1 MVPSEYAEGPT
12 PWRPGPRTLSSHTT
26 PPLAAAREELG
37 KGPARVTAALPVAV
51 TADVA
56 GAKERAAKAFS
67 IDGMLPSY
75 RAMLDREGAEGPADV
90 AIIGSADEV
99 SERIGELAEIGVT
112 DFAAVEFLSG
122 EEGAATREVLTGLL

>member
-1 MVPSEYAEGPT
+1 
-12 PWRPGPRTLSSHTT
+12 
-26 PPLAAAREELG
+26 
-37 KGPARVTAALPVAV
+37 
-51 TADVA
+51 
-56 GAKERAAKAFS
+56 
-67 IDGMLPSY
+67 MLPSY